1 MPSQLYDC
9 KFSTCSTL
17 ADQSLVVWHHHA
29 TLKATQWVEEV
40 AWVVAAATQWVAA
53 VAATQ
58 WAAEEVRTPCF
69 RLGSVALHSFPS
81 FQVFVD
87 VHSLITNR
95 FFFMTPQTLQAW
107 EEAAAA
113 TRWEVVVVRFLF
125 GLLDKGQSI
134 LMLSAFCTVFD
145 SIFSFLV
152 LCPVLSA
159 GAFDAKG
166 MGGGTWNRI
175 AHLTDV
181 VQPFHQS
188 THCTL
193 NAVATLRLQVFNL
206 FYPC

>member
-1 MPSQLYDC
+1 MSSQLYDC
-9 KFSTCSTL
+9 KVSTCSTL

-95 FFFMTPQTLQAW
+95 FFFDGHTNTA
-107 EEAAAA
+107 
-113 TRWEVVVVRFLF
+113 
-125 GLLDKGQSI
+125 
-134 LMLSAFCTVFD
+134 
-145 SIFSFLV
+145 
-152 LCPVLSA
+152 
-159 GAFDAKG
+159 G
-166 MGGGTWNRI
+166 MGGGNSMGGGGGMGGGGTIPTTLLWLFDLHRS
-175 AHLTDV
+175 APFLTLSFLFRLCLALYSLV
-181 VQPFHQS
+181 GHS
-188 THCTL
+188 TL
-193 NAVATLRLQVFNL
+193 KAWAVAWEEVRGIG
-206 FYPC
+206 